1 MSANQ
6 EPSRQQPDLKPPS
19 TAFRVEDRSAT
30 APFLTRAV
38 SVHVLKILP
47 AGYSANALTLTGG
60 GFALLS
66 ALIVWQFPD
75 DMRAG
80 TALGITMML
89 LSALSLVIY
98 GVFDQLD
105 GMQARKLKT
114 ASPFGD
120 FIDHWVDALIANFMA
135 VPFMVMLE
143 VSPWQIWL
151 MAFVAALAFWSH
163 NWETRNINRR
173 ELPVVGGLE
182 SIWTA
187 CAIMSLTAF
196 FGFEI
201 WTYQLAGVTP
211 LNVFYWFALAALLWV
226 VVKVLMRGRERLVD
240 YLGFILVIAPV
251 SAWLLICAPAY
262 GPDNTFVYAS
272 YILLGMTGA
281 LLTGHLMRHH
291 KLGHGYPRV
300 DLLALLGGL
309 AILAAGWWNIGG
321 SSISLAEQW
330 VVSLVLA
337 LTVARILHQGF
348 DTYQTIFVRRQ
359 YVKECV

>member
-6 EPSRQQPDLKPPS
+6 EPSRQQLDQKPPS

-120 FIDHWVDALIANFMA
+120 FIDHWVDALIANSMT

-143 VSPWQIWL
+143 VNPWQIWL
-151 MAFVAALAFWSH
+151 MAFVTALAFWSH

-187 CAIMSLTAF
+187 CAIMALTAF
-196 FGFEI
+196 LGVEI
-201 WTYQLAGVTP
+201 WTYELAGVTP
-211 LNVFYWFALAALLWV
+211 LDIFYWCGLAALLWV
-226 VVKVLMRGRERLVD
+226 VLKVLLRGRERLVD
-240 YLGFILVIAPV
+240 YLGFILIIIPV

-262 GPDNTFVYAS
+262 GPGNTFVHAG

-300 DLLALLGGL
+300 DLMALLGGL
-309 AILAAGWWNIGG
+309 AILAAGWWNIDG

-348 DTYQTIFVRRQ
+348 DTYQTIFVRQ
-359 YVKECV
+359 EYVKESV